1 MPNKTTDSTRSPIKS
16 PRLGQKAV
24 SLNPVLHR
32 QRKNP
37 ELKSS
42 KSIAIVANSTWN
54 IYNFRQNVIRK
65 CIEEGFKVYVL
76 APIDAYIEY
85 VENFPE
91 VVHINLRTLDRDSTN
106 PIKDLL
112 LVEELRRKYRK
123 IKPDLVV
130 HYTHKPNI
138 FGTLAA
144 RLAGVKSVSVIT
156 GLGYSFI
163 NRGFINVVTEW
174 LYRRTARYSSSM
186 IFENEDDRDLFIQK
200 RLVKEDRAFAVKGCG
215 VNTVYYQSKS
225 DQSPN
230 PPVFTFIGRLLK
242 DKGILEFAS
251 AARHF
256 HEKTWPA
263 TFVVLGDFD
272 PENPSTIDRD
282 TLLEWISEDT
292 VDYKGFVNDVRPFL
306 EKSTCIVL
314 PSYREGMPRIV
325 LEAMAMGKP
334 VITTRTAGCR
344 ETVEEGVNGFLAEA
358 RSVEDLIVAM
368 EKFCELSPDQ
378 RSAMGARGR
387 SMAVDVFSDTIIAED
402 LFRIFCLSLV

>member
-1 MPNKTTDSTRSPIKS
+1 MSPIKS

-85 VENFPE
+85 KENFPE
-91 VVHINLRTLDRDSTN
+91 VTHINLSTLDRDSTN

-344 ETVEEGVNGFLAEA
+344 ETVEEGVNGFLAVA

-402 LFRIFCLSLV
+402 LFRIFCLSLA

>member
-1 MPNKTTDSTRSPIKS
+1 M
-16 PRLGQKAV
+16 
-24 SLNPVLHR
+24 
-32 QRKNP
+32 
-37 ELKSS
+37 
-42 KSIAIVANSTWN
+42 
-54 IYNFRQNVIRK
+54 
-65 CIEEGFKVYVL
+65 YVL

-138 FGTLAA
+138 FGTIAA
-144 RLAGVKSVSVIT
+144 KLAGVRSVSVIT

-174 LYRRTARYSSSM
+174 LYRRTTRYSSSM
-186 IFENEDDRDLFIQK
+186 IFENEDDRDLFVEKQ
-200 RLVKEDRAFAVKGCG
+200 LVDKERAFAVKGCG
-215 VNTVYYQSKS
+215 VNTTYYHRENPY
-225 DQSPN
+225 SPD

-242 DKGILEFAS
+242 DKGILEFAA

-256 HEKTWPA
+256 HEKGWA
-263 TFVVLGDFD
+263 ASFVVLGDFD

-282 TLLEWISEDT
+282 TLLDWISEDT

-344 ETVEEGVNGFLAEA
+344 ETVEEGVNGYLAEA
-358 RSVEDLIVAM
+358 RDVTDLIHAM
-368 EKFCELSPDQ
+368 QKFCALTPSQ
-378 RSAMGARGR
+378 REAMGAKGR
-387 SMAVDVFSDTIIAED
+387 EMAMAIFSDKIIAED
-402 LFRIFCLSLV
+402 LFRIFCLSLA

>member
-1 MPNKTTDSTRSPIKS
+1 M
-16 PRLGQKAV
+16 
-24 SLNPVLHR
+24 
-32 QRKNP
+32 
-37 ELKSS
+37 
-42 KSIAIVANSTWN
+42 ANSTWN

-138 FGTLAA
+138 FGTIAA
-144 RLAGVKSVSVIT
+144 RLAGVKSVSVVT

-186 IFENEDDRDLFIQK
+186 IFENEDDRNLFIEKQ
-200 RLVKEDRAFAVKGCG
+200 LVDEARAFAVKGCG
-215 VNTVYYQSKS
+215 VNTAYYHSEKKTAP
-225 DQSPN
+225 D

-242 DKGILEFAS
+242 DKGILEFAA
-251 AARHF
+251 AARQF
-256 HEKTWPA
+256 HEKAMPA
-263 TFVVLGDFD
+263 SFVVLGDFD

-334 VITTRTAGCR
+334 VITTKTAGCR
-344 ETVEEGVNGFLAEA
+344 ETVEEGVNGYLAEA
-358 RSVEDLIVAM
+358 RDVNDLIRAM
-368 EKFCELSPDQ
+368 EKFCALSPAQ
-378 RSAMGARGR
+378 REAMGEKGR
-387 SMAVDVFSDTIIAED
+387 AMAAAIFSDTIIADD
-402 LFRIFCLSLV
+402 LFRIFCLSMT

>member
-1 MPNKTTDSTRSPIKS
+1 M
-16 PRLGQKAV
+16 
-24 SLNPVLHR
+24 NP
-32 QRKNP
+32 
-37 ELKSS
+37 S

-65 CIEEGFKVYVL
+65 CIEEGFRVYVL

-85 VENFPE
+85 KENFPE

-138 FGTLAA
+138 FGTIAA
-144 RLAGVKSVSVIT
+144 RLAGVKSVSVVT

-186 IFENEDDRDLFIQK
+186 IFENEDDRSLFIEKQ
-200 RLVKEDRAFAVKGCG
+200 LVDEARAFAVKGCG
-215 VNTVYYQSKS
+215 VNTAYYHSEVKS
-225 DQSPN
+225 GPN

-242 DKGILEFAS
+242 DKGILEFA
-251 AARHF
+251 AAAHQF
-256 HEKTWPA
+256 HKKAMPA
-263 TFVVLGDFD
+263 SFVVLGDFD

-325 LEAMAMGKP
+325 LEAMAMGRP

-344 ETVEEGVNGFLAEA
+344 ETVEENINGFLVEA
-358 RSVEDLIVAM
+358 RDVYSLVHAMERFSALDTAQRVAM
-368 EKFCELSPDQ
+368 GEK
-378 RSAMGARGR
+378 GR
-387 SMAVDVFSDTIIAED
+387 EMAEKVFSDKIIAND
-402 LFRIFCLSLV
+402 LFRIFCLSLA

>member
-85 VENFPE
+85 KENFPE
-91 VVHINLRTLDRDSTN
+91 VTHINLSTLDRDSTN

-344 ETVEEGVNGFLAEA
+344 ETVEEGVNGFLAVA

-402 LFRIFCLSLV
+402 LFRIFCFSLT

>member
-85 VENFPE
+85 KENFPE
-91 VVHINLRTLDRDSTN
+91 VTHINLSTLDRDSTN

-215 VNTVYYQSKS
+215 VNTVYYQSKK
-225 DQSPN
+225 DHSPD

-344 ETVEEGVNGFLAEA
+344 ETVEEGVNGFLAVA

-402 LFRIFCLSLV
+402 LFRIFCFSLT

>member
-1 MPNKTTDSTRSPIKS
+1 MSTTKS
-16 PRLGQKAV
+16 PRLVQKAV
-24 SLNPVLHR
+24 SLNPDLHR

-85 VENFPE
+85 IENFPE
-91 VVHINLRTLDRDSTN
+91 VTHINLTTLDRDSTN

-163 NRGFINVVTEW
+163 NRGFINVVAEW

-186 IFENEDDRDLFIQK
+186 IFENEDDRELFIQK
-200 RLVKEDRAFAVKGCG
+200 QLVNEDRAFAVKGCG
-215 VNTVYYQSKS
+215 VNTAYYQSKS
-225 DQSPN
+225 NQSPN

-242 DKGILEFAS
+242 DKGILEFAA

-256 HEKTWPA
+256 HEKALPA
-263 TFVVLGDFD
+263 SFVVLGDFD

-344 ETVEEGVNGFLAEA
+344 ETVEEGINGFLAEA
-358 RSVEDLIVAM
+358 RSVDDLINAM
-368 EKFCELSPDQ
+368 QKFCELSPEQ

-402 LFRIFCLSLV
+402 LFRIFCLSLA

>member
-1 MPNKTTDSTRSPIKS
+1 MN
-16 PRLGQKAV
+16 
-24 SLNPVLHR
+24 
-32 QRKNP
+32 
-37 ELKSS
+37 SS
-42 KSIAIVANSTWN
+42 KTIAIVANSTWN

-138 FGTLAA
+138 FGTIAA
-144 RLAGVKSVSVIT
+144 KLAGVRSVSVVT

-186 IFENEDDRDLFIQK
+186 IFENEDDRDLFVEKQ
-200 RLVKEDRAFAVKGCG
+200 LVDKERAYAVKGCG
-215 VNTVYYQSKS
+215 VNTAYYHRENPF
-225 DQSPN
+225 SPD

-242 DKGILEFAS
+242 DKGILEFAA

-256 HEKTWPA
+256 HEKGLA
-263 TFVVLGDFD
+263 ASFVVLGDFD

-282 TLLEWISEDT
+282 TLLDWISEDT

-344 ETVEEGVNGFLAEA
+344 ETVEEGVNGYLAEA
-358 RSVEDLIVAM
+358 RDVADLINAM
-368 EKFCELSPDQ
+368 QKFCALTPAQ
-378 RSAMGARGR
+378 REAMGAKGR
-387 SMAVDVFSDTIIAED
+387 EMAIAIFSDKIIAED
-402 LFRIFCLSLV
+402 LFRIFCLSLT

>member
-1 MPNKTTDSTRSPIKS
+1 M
-16 PRLGQKAV
+16 
-24 SLNPVLHR
+24 
-32 QRKNP
+32 
-37 ELKSS
+37 
-42 KSIAIVANSTWN
+42 ANSTWN

-85 VENFPE
+85 KENFPE
-91 VVHINLRTLDRDSTN
+91 VTHINLTSLDRDSTN

-186 IFENEDDRDLFIQK
+186 IFENEDDRELFIQK
-200 RLVKEDRAFAVKGCG
+200 RLVNEDRAFAVKGCG
-215 VNTVYYQSKS
+215 VNTAYYQSKS
-225 DQSPN
+225 EQSPN

-242 DKGILEFAS
+242 DKGILEFAA

-256 HEKTWPA
+256 HEKAWPA
-263 TFVVLGDFD
+263 SFVVLGDFD

-344 ETVEEGVNGFLAEA
+344 ETVEEGINGFLAEA
-358 RSVEDLIVAM
+358 RSVDDLINAM
-368 EKFCELSPDQ
+368 QKFCELSPEQ

-402 LFRIFCLSLV
+402 LFRIFCLSLA

>member
-1 MPNKTTDSTRSPIKS
+1 MSTTKS
-16 PRLGQKAV
+16 PRLVQKAV
-24 SLNPVLHR
+24 SLNPDLHR

-85 VENFPE
+85 IENFPE
-91 VVHINLRTLDRDSTN
+91 VTHINLTTLDRDSTN

-163 NRGFINVVTEW
+163 NRGFINVVAEW

-186 IFENEDDRDLFIQK
+186 IFENEDDRELFIQK
-200 RLVKEDRAFAVKGCG
+200 RLVNEDRAFAVKGCG
-215 VNTVYYQSKS
+215 VNTAYYQSKS

-242 DKGILEFAS
+242 DKGILEFA
-251 AARHF
+251 AAACHF
-256 HEKTWPA
+256 HEKALPA
-263 TFVVLGDFD
+263 SFVVLGDFD

-344 ETVEEGVNGFLAEA
+344 ETVEEGINGFLAEA
-358 RSVEDLIVAM
+358 RSVDDLINAM
-368 EKFCELSPDQ
+368 QKFCELSPEQ

-402 LFRIFCLSLV
+402 LFRIFCLSLA

>member
-1 MPNKTTDSTRSPIKS
+1 M
-16 PRLGQKAV
+16 
-24 SLNPVLHR
+24 
-32 QRKNP
+32 
-37 ELKSS
+37 
-42 KSIAIVANSTWN
+42 ANSTWN

-85 VENFPE
+85 KENFPE
-91 VVHINLRTLDRDSTN
+91 VTHINLSTLDRDSTN

-112 LVEELRRKYRK
+112 LVEELRRKYKK

-138 FGTLAA
+138 FGTIAA
-144 RLAGVKSVSVIT
+144 RLAGVRSVSVIT

-186 IFENEDDRDLFIQK
+186 IFENEDDRALFIEKQ
-200 RLVKEDRAFAVKGCG
+200 LVDKDRAFAVKGCG
-215 VNTVYYQSKS
+215 VNTAYYRTESHLYP
-225 DQSPN
+225 D

-242 DKGILEFAS
+242 DKGILEFAA
-251 AARHF
+251 AARYF
-256 HEKTWPA
+256 HEKALPA

-306 EKSTCIVL
+306 ERSTCIVL

-344 ETVEEGVNGFLAEA
+344 ETVEENINGFLVEA
-358 RSVEDLIVAM
+358 RDVDGLVHAM
-368 EKFCELSPDQ
+368 EKFSALDTAQ
-378 RSAMGARGR
+378 RVLMGEKGR
-387 SMAVDVFSDTIIAED
+387 EMAEKVFSDKIIAND

>member
-1 MPNKTTDSTRSPIKS
+1 M
-16 PRLGQKAV
+16 
-24 SLNPVLHR
+24 
-32 QRKNP
+32 
-37 ELKSS
+37 
-42 KSIAIVANSTWN
+42 ANSTWN

-138 FGTLAA
+138 FGTIAA
-144 RLAGVKSVSVIT
+144 RMAGVRSVSVIT

-174 LYRRTARYSSSM
+174 LYRRTAGYSSSM
-186 IFENEDDRDLFIQK
+186 IFENEDDRDLFIE
-200 RLVKEDRAFAVKGCG
+200 KEIVTPQRAFAVKGCG
-215 VNTVYYQSKS
+215 VNTDFYKSKMHV
-225 DQSPN
+225 SPE

-242 DKGILEFAS
+242 DKGILEFAA

-256 HEKTWPA
+256 RDLALPA
-263 TFVVLGDFD
+263 SFVVLGDFD

-306 EKSTCIVL
+306 ERSTCIVL

-334 VITTRTAGCR
+334 VITTHTAGCR
-344 ETVEEGVNGFLAEA
+344 ETVEEGVNGFLVEA
-358 RSVEDLIVAM
+358 RAVEGLIGAM
-368 EKFCELSPDQ
+368 EKFCQLDIEE
-378 RSAMGARGR
+378 RIAMGEKGR
-387 SMAVDVFSDTIIAED
+387 IMAAEKFSDKIIAND
-402 LFRIFCLSLV
+402 LFRIFSLSLT